1 MTLSIDNKV
10 KILPFIME
18 IDWKDLITVWSDT
31 ELDLKESDF
40 YLISLTNK
48 EQIVLDKNLE
58 LPLMINGSYK
68 KIKVENLFN
77 DFKEDK
83 FKDKKIELF
92 KYESSTGMK
101 LKIKENKV
109 LTNLFEDFSFKME
122 EFKNIKIY
130 SKENGILI
138 YDMIKKVMLIDD
150 YLVLI
155 PIEKKEKI
163 QSSFLEINKKD
174 LEDKM
179 FMLKEGIKL
188 IEDDTLKDDLLKIA
202 KSIK

>member
-18 IDWKDLITVWSDT
+18 INWKELITVWSDT

-40 YLISLTNK
+40 YLISLSNK

-68 KIKVENLFN
+68 KIKVENFFN

-92 KYESSTGMK
+92 KYESATGMK

-109 LTNLFEDFSFKME
+109 LTNLFEDFSFTME

-138 YDMIKKVMLIDD
+138 YDMIKKVMLIDE

-163 QSSFLEINKKD
+163 QSSFLEINQKD
-174 LEDKM
+174 LEDKI
-179 FMLKEGIKL
+179 FMIEEGIKL
-188 IEDDTLKDDLLKIA
+188 IEDDTLKEDLLKIV

>member
-1 MTLSIDNKV
+1 
-10 KILPFIME
+10 
-18 IDWKDLITVWSDT
+18 LITVWSDT

-138 YDMIKKVMLIDD
+138 YDMIKKVMLIDE

-163 QSSFLEINKKD
+163 QSSFLEINQKD

-179 FMLKEGIKL
+179 FMLEEGIKL